1 MDGNERFNQKVR
13 RMLGV
18 TDDTIPVEIIT
29 DTETEDEW
37 CDTCVSTTTIYS
49 ITVGDHHK
57 FIRGLHAFLSALDLQ
72 GETLPDHLY

>member
-18 TDDTIPVEIIT
+18 TDDTIPVEITT

-37 CDTCVSTTTIYS
+37 CDTCVSTTTVYY
-49 ITVGDHHK
+49 ITVGDEYK
-57 FIRGLHAFLSALDLQ
+57 FIRGLPQFLDSLDLQ
-72 GETLPDHLY
+72 EVELPVHLS